1 MSDVVVGIDS
11 PLRENDSGR
20 FDVITIGTA
29 LLDIYMKSES
39 FVKIPS
45 GDYAGGAAMCVE
57 FGGKTEAQD
66 LEVTS
71 GGAGT
76 NNAVAY
82 VRKGLKTAIVAEL
95 GRDLVAETIVAE
107 LRREGVETRFLV
119 QERMEET
126 GMSSIM
132 VAGDGGRSVTVYR
145 GAASMLEKQDIP
157 WDELYPR
164 WIHLSSL
171 GANME
176 VYEGIIG
183 HSKAKGIKIAVNPG
197 KYEIAHTREWGGL
210 SLFAGVDVLLVN
222 REEAGMLTGID
233 FMDEKVWMSDVAL
246 TGPHIVVI
254 TDGKRGGKV
263 SSEGRSWSYTSL
275 EVETVEET
283 GAGDA
288 FGSGFVSALMME
300 KSIDTAIEW
309 GRKQA
314 ANVVRFM
321 GPKKGLLNLEQIEKK

>member
-1 MSDVVVGIDS
+1 MQ
-11 PLRENDSGR
+11 EEQ

-29 LLDIYMKSES
+29 LLDIFMKSES
-39 FVKIPS
+39 FVRIPV
-45 GDYAGGAAMCVE
+45 GEFAGGTAMCVE
-57 FGGKTEAQD
+57 FGGKTEVEEV
-66 LEVTS
+66 EVTS

-76 NNAVAY
+76 NNAVSY
-82 VRKGLKTAIVAEL
+82 SRKGLKTGIVAEM
-95 GRDLVAETIVAE
+95 GKDLIAEAVLSE
-107 LRREGVETRFLV
+107 LRREGVETKWLV
-119 QERMEET
+119 QEKLEET

-145 GAASMLEKQDIP
+145 GAASMLEKRDIP

-171 GANME
+171 GAYME

-197 KYEIAHTREWGGL
+197 KYEIAHAREWGGMQ
-210 SLFAGVDVLLVN
+210 LFDGVDVLLVN
-222 REEAGMLTGID
+222 REEAGMLSGID
-233 FMDEKVWMSDVAL
+233 FGDEKVWMSETMLV
-246 TGPHIVVI
+246 GPKTVVI
-254 TDGKRGGKV
+254 TDGKNGGKV
-263 SSEGRSWSYTSL
+263 MSEGRVWWYQRM
-275 EVETVEET
+275 EVGTVEET

-288 FGSGFVSALMME
+288 FGSGFVAALIQGRDVE
-300 KSIDTAIEW
+300 TAIEW

-321 GPKKGLLNLEQIEKK
+321 GAKKGLLNLEQIEKK